1 MALCQGRASHIVD
14 ENWTPDSPSEDY
26 FWEIQDDEEDD
37 MIVEG
42 STDADAGRI
51 AFERMISLTRIV
63 SEILLKF

>member
-1 MALCQGRASHIVD
+1 MRSVD

-26 FWEIQDDEEDD
+26 FWELQDDEEDD

-51 AFERMISLTRIV
+51 AFESMISLTRIV